1 MLKRAGNSEEENIAF
16 ITGMLARS
24 PMNRLGTPDEIA
36 KAAVFLASDD
46 SSYITVG
53 VAMMEEKFTD
63 PYATVYIY
71 SGRPNPR
78 WQLSLEEWQQVNQ
91 LIQTLPNS
99 GKEIEGPYQFSGG
112 LGYTGFYAH
121 FSIVSS
127 YPDIYYVAAH
137 KQAVLSNPG
146 GHFIFNDK
154 CKLVEQWFID
164 SAKSHGIQLPLLD

>member
-1 MLKRAGNSEEENIAF
+1 MAYLIFTRV
-16 ITGMLARS
+16 
-24 PMNRLGTPDEIA
+24 
-36 KAAVFLASDD
+36 AVLCILLL
-46 SSYITVG
+46 SSYQVG

-164 SAKSHGIQLPLLD
+164 SAKSHGIQLPLLN